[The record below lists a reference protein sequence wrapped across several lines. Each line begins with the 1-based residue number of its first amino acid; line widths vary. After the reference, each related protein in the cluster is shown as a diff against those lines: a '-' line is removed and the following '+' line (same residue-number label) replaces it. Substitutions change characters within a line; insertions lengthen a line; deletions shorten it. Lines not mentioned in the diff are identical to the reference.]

1 MTVAAK
7 KRAMTVSVIYDADD
21 DMMMIGLVDH
31 CDIVSDSVLIGAA
44 QRHGVDELTQESI
57 QCTLAAEVEVLV
69 GGISIIIIMVVA
81 RWERSAGTAMKS
93 QTPAPRMVHQHAMV
107 S

>member
-21 DMMMIGLVDH
+21 DMVMMIGLVDH
-31 CDIVSDSVLIGAA
+31 CDIVSDRP
-44 QRHGVDELTQESI
+44 RHLRH
-57 QCTLAAEVEVLV
+57 CL
-69 GGISIIIIMVVA
+69 
-81 RWERSAGTAMKS
+81 GTCQGRRFDSTIAYVRDSGAMKS
-93 QTPAPRMVHQHAMV
+93 FDLCSST

>member
-21 DMMMIGLVDH
+21 DMIMMIGLPYSM
-31 CDIVSDSVLIGAA
+31 IVCS
-44 QRHGVDELTQESI
+44 
-57 QCTLAAEVEVLV
+57 LV
-69 GGISIIIIMVVA
+69 QL
-81 RWERSAGTAMKS
+81 SAMEWMS
-93 QTPAPRMVHQHAMV
+93 SPP

>member
-21 DMMMIGLVDH
+21 DMIMMIGLVDH

-44 QRHGVDELTQESI
+44 QRHGVDEFSTI
-57 QCTLAAEVEVLV
+57 VNARVKEVLDKFQK
-69 GGISIIIIMVVA
+69 I
-81 RWERSAGTAMKS
+81 TKD
-93 QTPAPRMVHQHAMV
+93 MVHKSHQLMSA
-107 S
+107 